1 MCSFPGQPC
10 RIAAGIEADPPAAF
24 PNLPFLVLSPGGI
37 LCFSADR
44 HFNFILLSL
53 VVHNARSN
61 IRDRLGLQLLWHL
74 LKTPGEDRAAVE
86 VAQAEVLWHRATG
99 NWAMISSWD
108 PSGCRCSK
116 LLQQFKKKG
125 FGKGVHLSKVF
136 SKWWVEFCRSMA
148 RPDCARTG
156 KSSCKTEICE
166 GLSPGASSCL
176 QHTAGNSQELVKML
190 NIHLSELCQA
200 GIVSE
205 LCQAGIFSELCQAGI
220 FSELCQAFQGCSPP
234 LHYELFSVHWISSY
248 HISISAAKNT
258 SLISDV
264 LPWANCTEIRI
275 FLQHHMP

>member
-1 MCSFPGQPC
+1 MRTGLLSRWLRQKCCGTEPQETGPWSAPGTPLAADAPNFSSNFKKRGLGRVCIFLKSSPSDGWSFAGVWLAQIVPGQ
-10 RIAAGIEADPPAAF
+10 G
-24 PNLPFLVLSPGGI
+24 
-37 LCFSADR
+37 
-44 HFNFILLSL
+44 
-53 VVHNARSN
+53 
-61 IRDRLGLQLLWHL
+61 
-74 LKTPGEDRAAVE
+74 RAAV
-86 VAQAEVLWHRATG
+86 
-99 NWAMISSWD
+99 
-108 PSGCRCSK
+108 K
-116 LLQQFKKKG
+116 L
-125 FGKGVHLSKVF
+125 
-136 SKWWVEFCRSMA
+136 RSA
-148 RPDCARTG
+148 R
-156 KSSCKTEICE
+156 
-166 GLSPGASSCL
+166 SPGASSCL